1 KLLMV
6 PILFRLSIGLWH
18 LSFKAT
24 DKYFLKIL
32 SHNRFSSITLLIF
45 GRSESRIWK
54 GIIPIHKCSI
64 QNEPFSTIHVI
75 IEVDWP

>member
-1 KLLMV
+1 MAF
-6 PILFRLSIGLWH
+6 IIQDDRQI
-18 LSFKAT
+18 
-24 DKYFLKIL
+24 FLKTR

-64 QNEPFSTIHVI
+64 QNESFSTIHVI